1 MEIKF
6 NVNRD
11 KIINAILYICSKLN
25 GSVNIYNC
33 LKIFYEADKYHLNKY
48 GVVITGDKYIA
59 MEHGTVPSATKD
71 ILYEKS
77 DYWHNDNNKLYTIST
92 TNKPDLDVL
101 SKSNL
106 EALDKGIEK
115 YGNLEF
121 AEVEYINQQEEGFKK
136 TEKNKQIKFEDM
148 IDDDNPEKEDIIK
161 ELQEMSG
168 MYCL

>member
-71 ILYEKS
+71 ILYEK
-77 DYWHNDNNKLYTIST
+77 KVITGITTI
-92 TNKPDLDVL
+92 TNFIQYQLQI
-101 SKSNL
+101 NL
-106 EALDKGIEK
+106 I
-115 YGNLEF
+115 
-121 AEVEYINQQEEGFKK
+121 
-136 TEKNKQIKFEDM
+136 
-148 IDDDNPEKEDIIK
+148 
-161 ELQEMSG
+161 
-168 MYCL
+168 